1 MIVNDCRPAQKRPS
15 IAGAALNTNSL
26 STLVTAVK
34 AANLV
39 DTLDGKGS
47 FTVFA
52 PNNGAFEK
60 VPEQTLANLLK
71 RDNSGQLKSVLLRHV
86 LPTIHLSEAI
96 SDGTKEFQTVGGE
109 RIKITKS
116 DDGVTIES
124 SAGKAKVISTD
135 VMANNGVVHI
145 VDNVF

>member
-1 MIVNDCRPAQKRPS
+1 MIVNDFRPAQKRPS

-26 STLVTAVK
+26 STLVAAVK
-34 AANLV
+34 AADLV

-52 PNNGAFEK
+52 PNNCAFEK

-71 RDNSGQLKSVLLRHV
+71 RDNSGQLKAVLLRHV

-96 SDGTKEFQTVGGE
+96 LDKCP
-109 RIKITKS
+109 
-116 DDGVTIES
+116 
-124 SAGKAKVISTD
+124 
-135 VMANNGVVHI
+135 
-145 VDNVF
+145 

>member
-1 MIVNDCRPAQKRPS
+1 MIINAFRPAQKRSS
-15 IAGAALNTNSL
+15 IAGAALETNSL

-34 AANLV
+34 AADLV

-52 PNNGAFEK
+52 PNNDAFAK
-60 VPEQTLANLLK
+60 VPENTLANLLK
-71 RDNSGQLKSVLLRHV
+71 RDNSAQLKSVLLRHV
-86 LPTIHLSEAI
+86 LPTIYLSEAI

-109 RIKITKS
+109 KIKITKS
-116 DDGVTIES
+116 NDGVTIES

-135 VMANNGVVHI
+135 VMANNGVVHV